1 MPARLPAALNA
12 ARDVLHAGVLSYG
25 KPAETWDWRTGWC
38 KESEKDNPSYGCP
51 RGKNNVFPFPLEAF
65 VDTVHAIGA
74 GAAAI
79 SPNMGHTENLAD
91 QLEFIVYTDALLRNT
106 SKFPGATIVPKLL
119 VELGGEAFWGKHTCM
134 PGSTHSP
141 CRWHNATVFG
151 QEVDAW
157 ATAIRAALPEAILIA
172 SGAVWPG
179 VMHNTRPNSLGGWN
193 IQVAEALRDDTAID
207 GFLLHPY
214 LVSGPA
220 GDCNSDD
227 MTSAIKCP
235 TSDQAT
241 CLIRGF
247 DPVIAAPLVT
257 LSRLQ
262 GT

>member
-1 MPARLPAALNA
+1 MAHFAEALFVVVYGLALVDARSWALDGNMATGFNSVQIRNWFGAIDDPRLVNA

-38 KESEKDNPSYGCP
+38 KESEKDNPFYGCP

-79 SPNMGHTENLAD
+79 SPNMHTQNNLAD
-91 QLEFIVYTDALLRNT
+91 QLEFLVYTDALLRNT
-106 SKFPGATIVPKLL
+106 SKFPGATNVPKLL

-157 ATAIRAALPEAILIA
+157 ATAIRAALPARQDFAEHFFGSNALQCTATARILIPA
-172 SGAVWPG
+172 ECSAV
-179 VMHNTRPNSLGGWN
+179 S
-193 IQVAEALRDDTAID
+193 
-207 GFLLHPY
+207 
-214 LVSGPA
+214 
-220 GDCNSDD
+220 
-227 MTSAIKCP
+227 
-235 TSDQAT
+235 
-241 CLIRGF
+241 
-247 DPVIAAPLVT
+247 
-257 LSRLQ
+257 
-262 GT
+262 